1 MASVGA
7 GSVGGTG
14 VGSDGGTGSV
24 GGTGSL
30 GVGSVGGVGSPE
42 TNAQGP
48 AFRRF
53 ITLCPPFSLV
63 NRTFITDLVT

>member
-1 MASVGA
+1 MASVGT
-7 GSVGGTG
+7 GSVGGTC

-30 GVGSVGGVGSPE
+30 GVGSVGGVSSPE

-48 AFRRF
+48 P
-53 ITLCPPFSLV
+53 LEGSPPYVHHLAW
-63 NRTFITDLVT
+63 

>member
-1 MASVGA
+1 MIPGCHTMASVGA

-30 GVGSVGGVGSPE
+30 GVGVGSVGGVGSPE

-48 AFRRF
+48 PLEGSSPCVHHLAW
-53 ITLCPPFSLV
+53 
-63 NRTFITDLVT
+63 